1 MHPSVDPTSRSM
13 RMHEPIDAPTNQH
26 MTYVCVYNK
35 SDAYGKSIILFD
47 PVASKPSSVTNI

>member
-1 MHPSVDPTSRSM
+1 M